1 MITALMIHKKNQNPN
16 MNKIIL
22 VLFFCFAS
30 VSSAF
35 SQDSLRSLIN
45 SMLPVSP
52 ITITGYV
59 DTYYSHDNDNSNT
72 IERFPG
78 VSPIRDEYRLNIAML
93 TARYSKGNVRG
104 NLTIQ
109 YGDMADVLYPS
120 NQKLLPEANVG
131 FSPWENVWIDA
142 GYFFTHI
149 GNESP
154 RSIENTFSSYAMVS
168 LYEPL
173 PQAGAVISY
182 SARRFNGAFWIVN
195 GYSVLGDNNK
205 NKSAGVS
212 LTWWPYKN
220 VSFAYNNLIGN
231 ESTDLGN
238 GKLRY
243 YNNFIIKAMLGD
255 HWNLIVNNDFCF
267 QENSKLDDPKSYG
280 SMAGGFATLKYT
292 FNDPKFSLAYRAEYF
307 SDFDGILSP
316 IYEVTPT
323 ERTGLMCF
331 GPSLAF
337 EYRPMPNAYV
347 RLEGRYLK
355 TLRDLK
361 IFSDEKDYRID
372 GSVTMGV
379 QF

>member
-1 MITALMIHKKNQNPN
+1 
-16 MNKIIL
+16 
-22 VLFFCFAS
+22 
-30 VSSAF
+30 
-35 SQDSLRSLIN
+35 
-45 SMLPVSP
+45 MLPVSP

-59 DTYYSHDNDNSNT
+59 DTYYSHDNDNPNT

-173 PQAGAVISY
+173 PQAGAVLSY
-182 SARRFNGAFWIVN
+182 SARRFNGALWVVN

-220 VSFAYNNLIGN
+220 VSFGYNNLIGN

-238 GKLRY
+238 GKMRY
-243 YNNFIIKAMLGD
+243 YNNFIIRAGFGE

-280 SMAGGFATLKYT
+280 AMAGGFLTLKYT
-292 FNDPKFSLAYRAEYF
+292 FNEPKFSLAYRAEYF
-307 SDFDGILSP
+307 TDFDGILSP

-323 ERTGLMCF
+323 ERSGLMCF

-337 EYRPMPNAYV
+337 MYQPMPNAYV

-361 IFSDEKDYRID
+361 IFSDDKDYRID